1 MINRPPA
8 LNQPIT
14 ETAQLPRAIG
24 LFPLEGVVLPP
35 KGLLPLNI
43 FEPRYLAL
51 VEDALRGERLIGMI
65 QPNAGESAPDG
76 APALY
81 ACGGLGRITQFSE
94 TGDGRYQI
102 VLTGLCR
109 FHLRRELPT
118 TALYRIGEV
127 DYEPYAQDL
136 ARPADDSRLDRDA
149 LVAFIAARAA
159 ASGDGRPIARDF
171 KDAPRVAL
179 LDAIIMASGLPAR
192 DLQALLEESDAL
204 ARANLWSAIMER
216 EHGAPV
222 GRILQ

>member
-1 MINRPPA
+1 MNRPSA

-14 ETAQLPRAIG
+14 DIAQLPRVIG

-35 KGLLPLNI
+35 KSLLPLNI

-51 VEDALRGERLIGMI
+51 VEDALRGDRLIGMI
-65 QPNAGESAPDG
+65 QPKTGEQAPG

-102 VLTGLCR
+102 VLTGICR
-109 FHLRRELPT
+109 FHLTREVPAT
-118 TALYRIGEV
+118 TLYRSAEV
-127 DYEPYAQDL
+127 DYEPFAQDL
-136 ARPADDSRLDRDA
+136 IRPADDPRLDRDA
-149 LVAFIAARAA
+149 LVAFIEARAA
-159 ASGDGRPIARDF
+159 AGGDRRQIARNF

-204 ARANLWSAIMER
+204 ARANLWSAMMER
-216 EHGAPV
+216 EDGAPI